1 MDNSGGPILR
11 HHPTFGTLYVPQL
24 RKRVVGLG
32 VGYNVRTNSDGF
44 RADREFSRTRT
55 PGARRVLMF
64 GDSQAAGD
72 FVSNGK
78 RFSDVIE
85 KKLDQVEVYNLALT
99 GSGTDQQYLI
109 NREFAPKL
117 PHDLTVIC
125 VFVDN
130 ILRVQQK
137 VFVRPNPEGTVQY
150 YGKPYFEIEKDKLAL
165 HGVPTPERPWT
176 EETVPDELRD
186 PEQQRDKKIAKP
198 KVQWRRFIPHQL
210 LQWFV
215 PLVRRVVRRRS
226 ADPYSN
232 PNSLGWRLMRLI
244 LESWIVESPAPVL
257 LVPLPLWNHFLTE
270 SSDTPAY
277 SARFAELAASTG
289 SHVYDPLSDLLSVP
303 PAERRLL
310 WDHRTV
316 HLSEAGH
323 RFIGDK
329 LAARIEHLLPP
340 VAAPK
345 VAEPAT
351 EA

>member
-24 RKRVVGLG
+24 RKRVTDLG
-32 VGYNVRTNSDGF
+32 VGYNVRTNGDGF
-44 RADREFSRTRT
+44 RTDREFSRTRT
-55 PGARRVLMF
+55 LGARRILMF

-85 KKLDQVEVYNLALT
+85 KKVDHVEVYNLALT
-99 GSGTDQQYLI
+99 GSGTDQQFLI
-109 NREFAPKL
+109 NREFTPKL

-130 ILRVQQK
+130 ILRIQQK

-215 PLVRRVVRRRS
+215 PLVRRVVRRR
-226 ADPYSN
+226 
-232 PNSLGWRLMRLI
+232 
-244 LESWIVESPAPVL
+244 
-257 LVPLPLWNHFLTE
+257 T
-270 SSDTPAY
+270 T
-277 SARFAELAASTG
+277 
-289 SHVYDPLSDLLSVP
+289 
-303 PAERRLL
+303 
-310 WDHRTV
+310 
-316 HLSEAGH
+316 
-323 RFIGDK
+323 
-329 LAARIEHLLPP
+329 
-340 VAAPK
+340 
-345 VAEPAT
+345 
-351 EA
+351 

>member
-24 RKRVVGLG
+24 RKRVVDLG
-32 VGYNVRTNSDGF
+32 VGYLLRTNSEGF
-44 RADREFSRTRT
+44 RADREFARVQT
-55 PGARRVLMF
+55 PGKRRVLMF
-64 GDSQAAGD
+64 GDSQTAGD

-78 RFSDVIE
+78 RFSDLVE
-85 KKLDQVEVYNLALT
+85 KKLEQVEVYNLGLT

-130 ILRVQQK
+130 IMRIQQK

-150 YGKPYFEIEKDKLAL
+150 YGKPYFEIERDKLAL

-176 EETVPDELRD
+176 EETVPEELLD
-186 PEQQRDKKIAKP
+186 VELQRDRKIAKP
-198 KVQWRRFIPHQL
+198 KVQWRRLLPSQL
-210 LQWFV
+210 LQWMI
-215 PLVRRVVRRRS
+215 PLVRRFVRRR
-226 ADPYSN
+226 AVDPYGS
-232 PNSLGWRLMRLI
+232 PNSPGWRLMRSI
-244 LESWIVESPAPVL
+244 LKTWIDESPAPVL
-257 LVPLPLWNHFLTE
+257 LVPLPLWNHFLNE
-270 SSDTPAY
+270 SADADACR
-277 SARFAELAASTG
+277 ARFAELAAATG
-289 SHVYDPLSDLLSVP
+289 CHLYDPLPDFWRVP

-323 RFIGDK
+323 HFLGDK
-329 LAARIEHLLPP
+329 LAAAIEPLLSP
-340 VAAPK
+340 VAASM
-345 VAEPAT
+345 AT
-351 EA
+351 ESTAE